1 MKAGPIRPLRLAN
14 FDSLDDWTDTALMSS
29 VRPIT
34 AKKIDFLD
42 KQSNKNLSS

>member
-1 MKAGPIRPLRLAN
+1 MKAGPICPLPLAN

-34 AKKIDFLD
+34 AKKNDFLD
-42 KQSNKNLSS
+42 EQSHKNLSS